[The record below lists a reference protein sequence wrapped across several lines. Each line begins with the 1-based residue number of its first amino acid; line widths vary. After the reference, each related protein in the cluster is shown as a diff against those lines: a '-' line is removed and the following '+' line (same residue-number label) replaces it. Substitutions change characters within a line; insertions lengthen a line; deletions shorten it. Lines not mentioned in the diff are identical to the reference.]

1 MIAFLRFEI
10 VRTLRNVRFLVMLI
24 AFPALLYLIYAQQ
37 HGMSQGLTVATLL
50 LVSMSVYSGM
60 GSAMFAS
67 GPQLARER
75 SNGWMRQLRISPIGT
90 PGWFAAKLIQAI
102 LLIIPGLALLMTLAL
117 TYGHV
122 HLAAGRL
129 GLLVAV
135 LVLGT
140 IPFCTIGLVIGLMV
154 DSQTAQ
160 VAQMITLLVL
170 AFLGG
175 IFIQWSS
182 LPHGMQ
188 LIGKSL
194 PSYHLAQLGRNAA
207 GGHALGLANIAVL
220 AAWTAGLAVVAL
232 WRWRRESTTA

>member
-1 MIAFLRFEI
+1 
-10 VRTLRNVRFLVMLI
+10 MLI

-75 SNGWMRQLRISPIGT
+75 SNGWMRQLRI
-90 PGWFAAKLIQAI
+90 
-102 LLIIPGLALLMTLAL
+102 IPGLALLMTLAL

-140 IPFCTIGLVIGLMV
+140 IPFCALGLVIGLTF

-160 VAQMITLLVL
+160 VAQMVTLLVL

-188 LIGKSL
+188 LIGKAL

>member
-10 VRTLRNVRFLVMLI
+10 LRTLRNTRFLVMLL
-24 AFPALLYLIYAQQ
+24 AFPVLLYLIYAKQR
-37 HGMSQGLTVATLL
+37 GISQGLTVATLL
-50 LVSMSVYSGM
+50 MVSLAVYSGM

-75 SNGWMRQLRISPIGT
+75 QNGWMRQLRISPIST
-90 PGWFAAKLIQAI
+90 RGWFAAKLAQSV
-102 LLIIPGLALLMTLAL
+102 LLVIPGLVALVALAL

-129 GLLVAV
+129 GLLAVV
-135 LVLGT
+135 LVLGAV
-140 IPFCTIGLVIGLMV
+140 PFCALGLVIGLIF
-154 DSQTAQ
+154 DGQTAQ

-188 LIGKSL
+188 VLGKLL
-194 PSYHLAQLGRNAA
+194 PSYHLAQLGWNAA
-207 GGHALGLANIAVL
+207 AGRALSMTDIAAL
-220 AAWTAGLAVVAL
+220 AAWTAGLAGVAF
-232 WRWRRESTTA
+232 WRWRQESTAA

>member
-10 VRTLRNVRFLVMLI
+10 LRTLRNVRFLVMLI
-24 AFPALLYLIYAQQ
+24 AFPVLLYLIYAKQQ
-37 HGMSQGLTVATLL
+37 GMSQGLTVATLL
-50 LVSMSVYSGM
+50 LVSMAVYSGM

-75 SNGWMRQLRISPIGT
+75 GNGWMRQLRISPIST

-102 LLIIPGLALLMTLAL
+102 LLIIPGLALLVALAL

-140 IPFCTIGLVIGLMV
+140 IPFCALGLVIGLMF

-188 LIGKSL
+188 LIGKAL
-194 PSYHLAQLGRNAA
+194 PSYHLAQLGWNAA
-207 GGHALGLANIAVL
+207 GGRALGLANIAAL
-220 AAWTAGLAVVAL
+220 AAWTAGLAAVAL
-232 WRWRRESTTA
+232 WRWRSESTAT